1 MNSWQEI
8 SAKKEGYTVDTK
20 RQNILDYINKRDF
33 ELVKQNVQDCITK
46 NFADSVKR
54 IRQREQ
60 MLLGE
65 SEGSS
70 QKAQQQTAKKCEISQ
85 KHHYAGKILS
95 IPNWIIHQIVP
106 LGVREDLW
114 KWQGSDNSERRIKT
128 V

>member
-1 MNSWQEI
+1 
-8 SAKKEGYTVDTK
+8 
-20 RQNILDYINKRDF
+20 
-33 ELVKQNVQDCITK
+33 
-46 NFADSVKR
+46 
-54 IRQREQ
+54 

-106 LGVREDLW
+106 LGVREDL
-114 KWQGSDNSERRIKT
+114 
-128 V
+128 

>member
-1 MNSWQEI
+1 MNSRQEI

-20 RQNILDYINKRDF
+20 RQNFLDYINKRDF

-106 LGVREDLW
+106 LGVREDL
-114 KWQGSDNSERRIKT
+114 
-128 V
+128 